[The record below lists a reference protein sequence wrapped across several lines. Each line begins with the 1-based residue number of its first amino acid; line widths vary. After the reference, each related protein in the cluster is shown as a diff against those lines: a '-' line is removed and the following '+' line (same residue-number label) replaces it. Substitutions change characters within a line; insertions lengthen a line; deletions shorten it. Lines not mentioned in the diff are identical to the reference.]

1 MSIEY
6 PEEYAEIDGRIF
18 MQSQLLLPQG
28 DNSVLSKILPILVF
42 DVSHKLRA
50 MLYHK
55 SNYLKI
61 ENSVI
66 LQSAEK
72 GEQKA
77 RIPHEL
83 FFEFEAFLFQTK
95 SALDITIKILKHL
108 FPETFKVATFEN
120 QGLKLISN
128 LEAYKK
134 QIPKQLAK
142 KIKNAERLNLAVKYR
157 TLTIDHIIQ
166 LLQDDRSSWLC
177 KAIDNRDTVSH
188 YRGSFNL
195 SEYSIEKTGNEINV
209 ALPKILDVHAMDF
222 LENTYKNCIEFI
234 QDFICLFIELWLPP
248 MFCIKQ
254 ATNSDPTLKIWLES
268 DVAAAKYIKF
278 TLGGRDWV

>member
-1 MSIEY
+1 MTIDY
-6 PEEYAEIDGRIF
+6 PDEYAEIDGRIF
-18 MQSQLLLPQG
+18 LQSQLLLPQG
-28 DNSVLSKILPILVF
+28 NNPDLSKILSILVF

-55 SNYLKI
+55 SNYLNV

-66 LQSAEK
+66 IQSAEN

-83 FFEFEAFLFQTK
+83 FYEFEAFLFQTK
-95 SALDITIKILKHL
+95 SALDITIKILQHL
-108 FPETFKVATFEN
+108 FPETFKVATFES

-134 QIPKQLAK
+134 QIPKQLGK
-142 KIKNAERLNLAVKYR
+142 KIKNVERLNLAVKYR
-157 TLTIDHIIQ
+157 TLTIDNIIQ

-177 KAIDNRDTVSH
+177 KAIDNRDTISH
-188 YRGSFNL
+188 YKGSFNL
-195 SEYSIEKTGNEINV
+195 NEYFMKKVGNEINV
-209 ALPKILDVHAMDF
+209 ALPKILNVHAKDF

-234 QDFICLFIELWLPP
+234 QEFICLFIELWLPP

-254 ATNSDPTLKIWLES
+254 ANGSDPTLKLWLES
-268 DVAAAKYIKF
+268 DATAAKYIKF
-278 TLGGRDWV
+278 TLGGREWV